1 MYAYT
6 VSYNL
11 TLSQKIIVYRYEVCI
26 KQSNLI
32 FLAPVRHS
40 GDHGKRLFVIK
51 PSGFYDKR
59 FLNLLV
65 S

>member
-1 MYAYT
+1 MK
-6 VSYNL
+6 L
-11 TLSQKIIVYRYEVCI
+11 VYRLKTRVM
-26 KQSNLI
+26 
-32 FLAPVRHS
+32 FPAPVRHS
-40 GDHGKRLFVIK
+40 GGHGKRLFVIK